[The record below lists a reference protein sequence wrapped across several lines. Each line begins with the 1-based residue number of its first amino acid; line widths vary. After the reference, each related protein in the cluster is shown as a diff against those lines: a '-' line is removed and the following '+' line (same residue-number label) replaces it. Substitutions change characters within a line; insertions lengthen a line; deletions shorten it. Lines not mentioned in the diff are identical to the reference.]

1 MFSKLAPL
9 SARLVR
15 APKLAVA
22 MRPAVRTFAA
32 AAGGAK
38 TGVMSIPARYP
49 MAFGMAFTG
58 TQRQPPTPPPHRS
71 CARP

>member
-49 MAFGMAFTG
+49 MAFGMPGGAAPNFCGGTAPGAF
-58 TQRQPPTPPPHRS
+58 
-71 CARP
+71 